1 MHFQKMTVTTFTTK
15 TAVSQEPAKVVKR
28 DPIVLAL
35 ERDKRAD
42 LLQQRRER
50 VYKLLPRDVEFC
62 TRMIEAHGNDYE
74 VEAFLH
80 K

>member
-1 MHFQKMTVTTFTTK
+1 MTITTFTTK
-15 TAVSQEPAKVVKR
+15 TAVTQEPVKVAKR

-42 LLQQRRER
+42 LRQRRER

-74 VEAFLH
+74 VGAFFPI
-80 K
+80 